1 MRRLAWLLF
10 MCLAP
15 AQDPRFGVQSR
26 LVVVPV
32 TVADAKG
39 RLLDGLEPEDF
50 QVFDNGQSRKTAV
63 DFLATGVAPIALV
76 VAIQASG
83 ISKPV
88 LEKVRK
94 IGGMI
99 QPLVT
104 GERGCAAILSF
115 SDRLDWLQRCTN
127 DDVSIARA
135 FEAIT
140 PGPPKA
146 GRMLDAATEAVAE
159 LRKRPNSRKVLLL
172 ISETRDRGSEST
184 LQQAADAVQK
194 EGVIVYAATYSA
206 FGAAWTTKSSAIA
219 DPQMP
224 KAPTKPSDETGTATG
239 GPEQCNPF
247 GCPSPKIPGAAQ
259 SVDIMGA
266 LVELVRREKVDST
279 QALTQ
284 ATGGVTFPFLRQ
296 KGLEDAI
303 EKLGAHLHSQYL
315 LTFMPDAGASGY
327 HRIEVRVNRPNV
339 QVRSRAVYWAG
350 E

>member
-10 MCLAP
+10 VCLAP

-50 QVFDNGQSRKTAV
+50 QVFDNGQPRKTAV
-63 DFLATGVAPIALV
+63 DFRATGVAPIALV

-104 GERGCAAILSF
+104 GERGCAAVLSF

-239 GPEQCNPF
+239 G
-247 GCPSPKIPGAAQ
+247 
-259 SVDIMGA
+259 
-266 LVELVRREKVDST
+266 
-279 QALTQ
+279 
-284 ATGGVTFPFLRQ
+284 VTFPFLRQ